1 MRKSAKVE
9 VRCTPEEKASWVA
22 AAGSKRLSEWLR
34 DLANAADQTGPGA
47 AMRSVAAL
55 EKESQAADGPPAEV
69 AVPSP
74 VQARPRVTPSR
85 APIERRPFRPDFKK

>member
-1 MRKSAKVE
+1 VRKSAKVE

-55 EKESQAADGPPAEV
+55 EKESRAKSAAEV
-69 AVPSP
+69 AVPPPAS
-74 VQARPRVTPSR
+74 AGPRVTPSR